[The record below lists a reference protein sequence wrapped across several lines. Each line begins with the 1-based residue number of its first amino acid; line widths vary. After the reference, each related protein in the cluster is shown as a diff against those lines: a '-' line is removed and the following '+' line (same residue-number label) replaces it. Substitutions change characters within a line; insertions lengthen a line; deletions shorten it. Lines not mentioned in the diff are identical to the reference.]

1 MERTAIGIVF
11 AGAAVALLVFTILLP
26 AGNDGASILFV
37 FLALCF
43 LLAAVLLL
51 PSSKAKL

>member
-1 MERTAIGIVF
+1 MERKAFGVVF

>member
-1 MERTAIGIVF
+1 MERMAIGIVF

-43 LLAAVLLL
+43 LLAAVALL
-51 PSSKAKL
+51 PSSRARL

>member
-1 MERTAIGIVF
+1 MERMAIGIVF

-43 LLAAVLLL
+43 LLAAVVLL
-51 PSSKAKL
+51 PSSRARL